1 MSEFVISTRYA
12 NALLSI
18 SQEKNTFEEVIENIS
33 LVKNTLM
40 GSKELR
46 NLLSNPVIKSSLKSE
61 ILNEVF
67 NSHVGSE
74 VGEFLQF
81 IVDKGRE
88 NLLYD
93 ICQRFISL
101 SDEKLKRVNISISS
115 AIELSSSQKNEIESK
130 LAAIIKKKVISNY
143 SIDAKIIG
151 GFKARYNDTVID
163 ASIQHQL
170 ELLKKVLFQE
180 DYLKN

>member
-33 LVKNTLM
+33 LVKNTLL
-40 GSKELR
+40 GSKDLK
-46 NLLSNPVIKSSLKSE
+46 NLLSNPVIKLNVKAE
-61 ILNEVF
+61 ILKEVF
-67 NSHVGSE
+67 YSHVGPE
-74 VGEFLQF
+74 VKNFLQF
-81 IVDKGRE
+81 IVNKGRE
-88 NLLYD
+88 NLLLD
-93 ICQRFISL
+93 VCQRFESL
-101 SDEKLKRVNISISS
+101 SDEKLNRVNISISS
-115 AIELSSSQKNEIESK
+115 AIELSASQKNEIESK
-130 LAAIIKKKVISNY
+130 LTAIIKKKVISNY
-143 SIDAKIIG
+143 VIDTKIIG

>member
-18 SQEKNTFEEVIENIS
+18 SQEKNTFNEVNEDIS
-33 LVKNTLM
+33 FVKNTLA

-46 NLLSNPVIKSSLKSE
+46 NLLSNPVINSSVKAE
-61 ILNEVF
+61 ILKEIFASNI
-67 NSHVGSE
+67 GSD
-74 VGEFLQF
+74 VKNFLQF
-81 IVDKGRE
+81 IVKKGRE
-88 NLLYD
+88 NILFD
-93 ICQRFISL
+93 VCQRFEAL
-101 SDEKLKRVNISISS
+101 SNDKLNQVNVIISS
-115 AIELSSSQKNEIESK
+115 AIDLSSAQKEEIENK
-130 LAAIIKKKVISNY
+130 LAEIIKKKVIPSY
-143 SIDAKIIG
+143 KIDAGIIG

>member
-18 SQEKNTFEEVIENIS
+18 SQEKNTFNEVYNDVS
-33 LVKNTLM
+33 FVKNTLT

-46 NLLSNPVIKSSLKSE
+46 NLLINPIVSSNVKAGILKE
-61 ILNEVF
+61 IFDSNI
-67 NSHVGSE
+67 GSD
-74 VGEFLQF
+74 VMNFLQF
-81 IVDKGRE
+81 IVKKGRE
-88 NLLYD
+88 NILFD
-93 ICQRFISL
+93 VCKRFESL
-101 SDEKLKRVNISISS
+101 SNDKLNQVNVSISS
-115 AIELSSSQKNEIESK
+115 AVELNLAQKEEIETRLTS
-130 LAAIIKKKVISNY
+130 IINKKVIPSY
-143 SIDAKIIG
+143 KIDAGIIG

>member
-18 SQEKNTFEEVIENIS
+18 AQEKNTFTEVRENIS
-33 LVKNTLM
+33 FVKNTLA

-46 NLLSNPVIKSSLKSE
+46 NVLSNPVIGSNVKAE
-61 ILNEVF
+61 ILKEIFASNI
-67 NSHVGSE
+67 GSE
-74 VGEFLQF
+74 VNNFVKF
-81 IVDKGRE
+81 IVNKGRE
-88 NLLYD
+88 NILFD
-93 ICQRFISL
+93 ICKRFESL
-101 SDEKLKRVNISISS
+101 SNDKLNQVNVSISS
-115 AIELSSSQKNEIESK
+115 AIEMNSAQKEEIETK
-130 LAAIIKKKVISNY
+130 LAAIIKKKVIPSY
-143 SIDAKIIG
+143 KIDSGIIG